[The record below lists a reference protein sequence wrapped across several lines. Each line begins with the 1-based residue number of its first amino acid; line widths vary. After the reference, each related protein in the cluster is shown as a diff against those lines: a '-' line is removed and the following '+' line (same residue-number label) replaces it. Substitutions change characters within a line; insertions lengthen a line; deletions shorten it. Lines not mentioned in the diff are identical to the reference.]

1 MRFQDVRLKGLGAG
15 LLSAGLLG
23 LVLGTCGTVKAQDA
37 RDEAKPQQEEPKQ
50 DEAKPAQPKAEPKDA
65 KPMQE
70 QPTPKAE
77 EGKPAKNDKMDK
89 QDEKRNNE
97 MKPAQEQNRPMQNN
111 NHDRAMQNGGDHAK
125 PAANQRGQRIPED
138 KFRANFGRQHTFR
151 VQTQVVQGQPRFQY
165 GGYWFALANPWPGD
179 WAYTDDCY
187 VDYIDGEYVLI
198 DLLHPG
204 VEIPLVVV
212 VE

>member
-1 MRFQDVRLKGLGAG
+1 MRFQDVRLKGLGTG
-15 LLSAGLLG
+15 LLGAGLLG
-23 LVLGTCGTVKAQDA
+23 LVLGTCGTVKAQDT
-37 RDEAKPQQEEPKQ
+37 REEAKPQQEEPKQ

-70 QPTPKAE
+70 KPTQEPKAE
-77 EGKPAKNDKMDK
+77 EGKPAAKNDKMDK
-89 QDEKRNNE
+89 QDEKRNDE

-111 NHDRAMQNGGDHAK
+111 NNDRAMKNGGDHGK
-125 PAANQRGQRIPED
+125 PASGQRIPDD

-165 GGYWFALANPWPGD
+165 SGYWFALSNPWPGD